1 MSIDT
6 IIRAAMDAGVELSC
20 VDGQLLVT
28 GKRRVLA
35 VVKPQLRQYKAEI
48 IAHLSAANAPEPSPD
63 PTAWRELAEAYHMHH
78 FACKT
83 CIAAGQGRGLRCGC
97 GAALW
102 TTYQEAL

>member
-6 IIRAAMDAGVELSC
+6 IIRAAMDAGVELSY

-48 IAHLSAANAPEPSPD
+48 IAHLSAANDPEPSPD
-63 PTAWRELAEAYHMHH
+63 PTAWRELAEAYHLHH
-78 FACKT
+78 FQCPS
-83 CIAAGQGRGLRCGC
+83 CIAAGQGRGFRCGT
-97 GAALW
+97 GAAFW
-102 TTYQEAL
+102 STYQSAA